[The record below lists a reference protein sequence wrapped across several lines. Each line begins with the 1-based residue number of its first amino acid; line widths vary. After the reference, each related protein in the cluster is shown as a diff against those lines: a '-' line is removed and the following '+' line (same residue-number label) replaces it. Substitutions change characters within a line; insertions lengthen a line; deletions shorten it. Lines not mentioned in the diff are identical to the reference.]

1 VEWGRGVCG
10 VQWLLRE
17 KEGKNIFREIGQVMK
32 SNNYIYSFFYQIFIN
47 ANQLNF

>member
-17 KEGKNIFREIGQVMK
+17 KEGKNIFREIGQVIMK
-32 SNNYIYSFFYQIFIN
+32 SNNIYSFFYQIFIN